1 MITIGSKIE
10 LSVIVPVY
18 NVENHLKNCI
28 NSLLESCGDGCEIIL
43 VDDGST
49 DSSAEIC
56 GAFRSR
62 YGNISVIRKQNG
74 GLASARNAGI
84 NAAKGEY
91 ITFVDSDDAVGP
103 DFYSIVSEQ
112 IRSGGDIFVF
122 PMIIDYTET
131 GEKRTQELEDL
142 KSASPKEAVRA
153 LERHE
158 AFNMACS
165 KVYRRELLSKP
176 PKTGFELNTEP
187 AEDLIFNCRCFVKA
201 DKITLVN
208 KAYYHWMRRGEDT
221 LANRFRRDLFE
232 KNKRFIEY
240 RNQLYR
246 ELSLDKT
253 DYKLLSKGNLA
264 YIYAC
269 IPNMYRGKNKT
280 LPRRERIAFYKEI
293 IGSPDVRGWLD
304 RAEINGALMKQFK
317 QLYKTKSAFLMDSF
331 YKTAAWLRRT
341 FDGIWQKKRNRL
353 TRKN

>member
-131 GEKRTQELEDL
+131 GEKRTQELENL

-165 KVYRRELLSKP
+165 KVYR
-176 PKTGFELNTEP
+176 
-187 AEDLIFNCRCFVKA
+187 
-201 DKITLVN
+201 
-208 KAYYHWMRRGEDT
+208 
-221 LANRFRRDLFE
+221 
-232 KNKRFIEY
+232 
-240 RNQLYR
+240 
-246 ELSLDKT
+246 
-253 DYKLLSKGNLA
+253 
-264 YIYAC
+264 
-269 IPNMYRGKNKT
+269 
-280 LPRRERIAFYKEI
+280 
-293 IGSPDVRGWLD
+293 
-304 RAEINGALMKQFK
+304 
-317 QLYKTKSAFLMDSF
+317 
-331 YKTAAWLRRT
+331 
-341 FDGIWQKKRNRL
+341 
-353 TRKN
+353 

>member
-18 NVENHLKNCI
+18 NVEKHLENCVE
-28 NSLLESCGDGCEIIL
+28 SLIKSCGDGCEIIL

-49 DSSAEIC
+49 DSSPEIC
-56 GAFRSR
+56 GTLRSR
-62 YGNISVIRKQNG
+62 YSIISVIRKQNG

-84 NAAKGEY
+84 NAANGEY
-91 ITFVDSDDAVGP
+91 ITFVDSDDTVEA
-103 DFYSIVSEQ
+103 DFYSVISEQ

-131 GEKRTQELEDL
+131 GEKRTQELENL
-142 KSASPKEAVRA
+142 QFVSPKEAVRA
-153 LERHE
+153 LEKHG

-165 KVYRRELLSKP
+165 KVYRRELLSRSP
-176 PKTGFELNTEP
+176 NTEFELNTEP
-187 AEDLIFNCRCFVKA
+187 AEDLIFNCRCFAKA
-201 DKITLVN
+201 NKITLVN

-240 RNQLYR
+240 RNQLYS

-253 DYKLLSKGNLA
+253 DYKLLAKGNLA

-269 IPNMYRGKNKT
+269 IPNIYRGKNKT
-280 LPRRERIAFYKEI
+280 LPRKERIAFYKEI
-293 IGSPDVRGWLD
+293 LGWQDVKNWLD
-304 RAEINGALMKQFK
+304 EAEISGTLMKQFRL
-317 QLYKTKSAFLMDSF
+317 LYKTKSAFLMDSF
-331 YKTAAWLRRT
+331 YKTATCLRRS
-341 FDGIWQKKRNRL
+341 FDGIWQKKRSKL
-353 TRKN
+353 T